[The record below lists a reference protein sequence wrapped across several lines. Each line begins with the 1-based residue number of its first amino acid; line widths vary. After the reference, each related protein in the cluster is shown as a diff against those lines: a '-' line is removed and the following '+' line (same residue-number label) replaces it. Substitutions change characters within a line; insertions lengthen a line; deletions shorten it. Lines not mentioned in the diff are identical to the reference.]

1 MLEVQA
7 HQQLKHLLRGS
18 EGHWEH
24 ELTLSRLVGRSLRR
38 GDRTRIQLSAGSND
52 RWWLA
57 LMVPLALQSRH
68 TVLVLDTLQQQRLL
82 QVERPRLME
91 SGIRMSCWTDDAPP
105 PGDQLWLVTPQQLVN
120 LHGAGRLRPEDH
132 LVIPAAET
140 LASRLR
146 LAMAMQID
154 SMHWEQLRT
163 AFPAAREGL
172 LELHER
178 LTRQV
183 VSCGTGADR
192 DVVMP
197 ESALTLV
204 RDLLQLLGS
213 TPAPSVSYTHLTLPT
228 SHLV

>member
-18 EGHWEH
+18 AGHWEH

-38 GDRTRIQLSAGSND
+38 QDRTRIQLSAGSND

-68 TVLVLDTLQQQRLL
+68 TVLVLDAPQQQRLL

-91 SGIRMSCWTDDAPP
+91 SGIRLSCWTGDVPP
-105 PGDQLWLVTPQQLVN
+105 PGDQLWLVTTPQLVD
-120 LHGAGRLRPEDH
+120 LHRDGRLRPQDH

-146 LAMAMQID
+146 LAMALQID

-163 AFPAAREGL
+163 AFPAAGEGL

-178 LTRQV
+178 LSRQV
-183 VSCGTGADR
+183 ASCGTGDR
-192 DVVMP
+192 P
-197 ESALTLV
+197 GHRHA
-204 RDLLQLLGS
+204 
-213 TPAPSVSYTHLTLPT
+213 
-228 SHLV
+228 